1 MKLYDREKPREVSMM
16 FIGILIF
23 IIVYPVLLNYMAHVE
38 PLGEQFA
45 KLLEP
50 EFPPV
55 EAKAENIFS
64 GFGVLH
70 SGQFNSEPSA
80 PMR

>member
-1 MKLYDREKPREVSMM
+1 MYLP
-16 FIGILIF
+16 GH
-23 IIVYPVLLNYMAHVE
+23 PVQLNYIVHVD
-38 PLGEQFA
+38 PLVEQFA
-45 KLLEP
+45 KLMEVELP
-50 EFPPV
+50 LV

-70 SGQFNSEPSA
+70 SGQFKSEPSA

>member
-1 MKLYDREKPREVSMM
+1 
-16 FIGILIF
+16 
-23 IIVYPVLLNYMAHVE
+23 LNYIVQVD
-38 PLGEQFA
+38 PLVEQFA

-50 EFPPV
+50 ESPPV

-70 SGQFNSEPSA
+70 SGQFSSEPSD

>member
-1 MKLYDREKPREVSMM
+1 
-16 FIGILIF
+16 
-23 IIVYPVLLNYMAHVE
+23 MAHVE

-50 EFPPV
+50 ESPPV

>member
-1 MKLYDREKPREVSMM
+1 MYQRGHPAQ
-16 FIGILIF
+16 
-23 IIVYPVLLNYMAHVE
+23 LNYMAHVE
-38 PLGEQFA
+38 PLGEQLV

-50 EFPPV
+50 ESPPV

-64 GFGVLH
+64 GFGALH
-70 SGQFNSEPSA
+70 SGQFKSEPSA